1 MKSLKCVLIG
11 DSGVGKTS
19 LVVTYGTNK
28 FPSPTDF
35 VPCVSEPYHRDIT
48 VYSGETVNIGIF
60 DIGGKVATCQMAKFD
75 PLLSL
80 DCTRVEGGGAIQG
93 KEGIKFCSVV

>member
-60 DIGGKVATCQMAKFD
+60 DIGGGEDFHRLRPINYPNTDVF
-75 PLLSL
+75 LL
-80 DCTRVEGGGAIQG
+80 C
-93 KEGIKFCSVV
+93 FSVDNRDSFSRNRRHLA